1 MKKFLPLIVI
11 ALITTILVF
20 ACANEPDA
28 RTITITFDA
37 NTGTGGPVSVTARY
51 GESMPAITSEAPT
64 RDGYIFA
71 GFFDTR
77 TGGTS

>member
-1 MKKFLPLIVI
+1 MKKYLPLIVI
-11 ALITTILVF
+11 TLITAILVF
-20 ACANEPDA
+20 ACSNESDDWA
-28 RTITITFDA
+28 ITVTFDA
-37 NTGTGGPVSVTARY
+37 NSGTGGTVSVTARY